1 LRGRNITP
9 RLWHDSPD
17 VVIGLG
23 LELLQLDGVRRSL
36 DERGTTWAEATWTEG
51 ERASCYSR
59 VDPAPGLSAR
69 LAAKIAALSALG
81 EPAGSLL
88 EIEIVRQP
96 SGKPDLV
103 LHGRAREAADRLGV
117 SAVHVTL
124 THAETHVVAF
134 VLLEGSPP

>member
-1 LRGRNITP
+1 M
-9 RLWHDSPD
+9 
-17 VVIGLG
+17 VIGLG
-23 LELLQLDGVRRSL
+23 LELLRLDGVRRSL
-36 DERGTTWAEATWTEG
+36 AERGTAWIEATWTED
-51 ERASCYSR
+51 ERATCYSR
-59 VDPAPGLSAR
+59 VDPAPGLAAR

-81 EPAGSLL
+81 EPAGDHL

-103 LHGRAREAADRLGV
+103 LRGRARDAADRLGV

-134 VLLEGSPP
+134 VLLEGSKP